1 MDDRT
6 QTLIECV
13 YQFASHTYGLDLEPE
28 AASTL
33 ADIFDQTIGAAI
45 SKEGMTRWDDK
56 KIGRMF
62 ALIAITKIAGK
73 VVKQADQQK
82 TQTISVEMLRAAADD
97 VIHAEGE
104 KQLLGFSPFCCDYIA
119 SLKRL
124 S

>member
-13 YQFASHTYGLDLEPE
+13 YQFASHTYGLDLDPR
-28 AASTL
+28 AASTF

-45 SKEGMTRWDDK
+45 SKEGMKRWRHEE
-56 KIGRMF
+56 IGRQF

-73 VVKQADQQK
+73 VIKQAERQN

-97 VIHAEGE
+97 VIHSEGA
-104 KQLLGFSPFCCDYIA
+104 KKLLGFSPFCCDYILA
-119 SLKRL
+119 LKRR